1 MPESDSLER
10 RLRALADRPDREGG
24 TGGLDGGQVLY
35 AARRHHRRRTALT
48 AAGLVAAVAIG
59 VPLGTRLLGPVTA
72 GKPAIPAASS
82 GAPTIGSTPSATYPS
97 TSTPTPSSSASGRA
111 AGELFAHS
119 TVLARPGKA
128 PVLCLGAVAQSLPPQ
143 CDGPSIVG
151 WDWATAPAEASSLN
165 GTRWVD
171 AYVVGTYDGTRFTL
185 TRPPISPAAWT
196 GPAPAAPPIDPTT
209 PCSAPAG
216 GWQVLDPARTTTATL
231 EQAFT
236 TAQKQPGFAGLR
248 VDPAS
253 VGPTAAPGMT
263 LSGGPSEAPQSPQ
276 STILTVWVAGDAATA
291 ERAIRAVWGGML
303 CVATAPRSDQELQ
316 ALMNRVSGRFAELGM
331 LSMDRNV
338 ATGVVRVVVIY
349 DDGSLQGRLD
359 VDYGPGRVTVSSAL
373 KPMPAKAS

>member
-10 RLRALADRPDREGG
+10 RLRALADRPGREGG

-59 VPLGTRLLGPVTA
+59 VPLGTRLIGPVTA
-72 GKPAIPAASS
+72 GNPAIPAASS
-82 GAPTIGSTPSATYPS
+82 SLAT
-97 TSTPTPSSSASGRA
+97 TTNHAMGTSASVGQ
-111 AGELFAHS
+111 ELYGYG
-119 TVLARPGKA
+119 TVLAKPGGE
-128 PVLCLGAVAQSLPPQ
+128 PVLCLGAVGQSLPPQ
-143 CDGPSIVG
+143 CDGPPIVG
-151 WDWATAPAEASSLN
+151 WDWTNAPAGADIYN
-165 GTRWVD
+165 GYRWVD

-185 TRPPISPAAWT
+185 TRAPVSRADWT
-196 GPAPAAPPIDPTT
+196 GPLPVDLRGTPTSPCPT
-209 PCSAPAG
+209 PRD
-216 GWQVLDPARTTTATL
+216 GWEIVDPAKATSTALDQAVTTVQRL
-231 EQAFT
+231 
-236 TAQKQPGFAGLR
+236 PGFAGLR
-248 VDPAS
+248 FDPAS

-263 LSGGPSEAPQSPQ
+263 LSGGPSEASQSPQ
-276 STILTVWVAGDAATA
+276 STILTVWVAGDAAAA

-331 LSMDRNV
+331 LSMDRDV

-349 DDGSLQGRLD
+349 GDGSLQRRLD
-359 VDYGPGRVTVSSAL
+359 ADYGPGRVEVTSAL